1 MPNKMFTIIS
11 ISLLIF
17 LNFAHL
23 SSFHVS
29 YNINNKLHA
38 STITKFNRLITS
50 QFCEKTPSEDIDETV
65 KKSGL
70 EAGLWK
76 SFTSEGSNVK
86 PQELLKKYGIAYLAT
101 SISLAIVSYSICFLL
116 VDNGVDVAGLLGKIG
131 IQSSDVAA
139 NAGTAGI
146 AYAIHKAASP
156 IRFPPTVALTPLVA
170 SWIGKKP
177 NEEAV

>member
-1 MPNKMFTIIS
+1 MSIIL
-11 ISLLIF
+11 ISFLILLN
-17 LNFAHL
+17 LVHL

-29 YNINNKLHA
+29 YNINNNFKLSSHNKF
-38 STITKFNRLITS
+38 SRLNTI
-50 QFCEKTPSEDIDETV
+50 QFCEKTPSDDIDETV

-76 SFTSEGSNVK
+76 SFTSKGTNVK
-86 PQELLKKYGIAYLAT
+86 PKELLKKYGIAYLAT
-101 SISLAIVSYSICFLL
+101 SISLAVVSYSVCFLL
-116 VDNGVDVAGLLGKIG
+116 VDNGVDVAALLGKIG

-170 SWIGKKP
+170 SWIGKEP